1 MKFRDYYQVLAVAR
15 DASQAEI
22 RKAFRRLARKYH
34 PDVAKDKST
43 AEEQFK
49 EINEAYEVL
58 GDPEKRKKYD
68 ALGQDW
74 ESVEQGA
81 SGFPGASGYDHHFNG
96 TGFSDFFEQMFGSGG
111 YSQAADFPG
120 FRYSPKGKGPPVPM
134 AGQDTHADIL
144 VSLDEVIHGTKRS
157 LSLRQI
163 NRETGVSELKKSR
176 IRIPK
181 GVSEGQMIRC
191 AGLGEPGFNGGP
203 PGDLFL
209 RVRLEKHPVFRV
221 ADSNLYSDLPLAP
234 WEAVLGTVAIV
245 PTPDGDVRIKV
256 PPMTSNGTELRIKGK
271 GLVQGDH
278 ATRGDLYAVVQITSP
293 TSVSEKETKL
303 WKKLAA
309 ASSFNPRNP

>member
-1 MKFRDYYQVLAVAR
+1 MKFRDYYQILAVSR

-22 RKAFRRLARKYH
+22 RKAFRQLARKYH

-43 AEEQFK
+43 AEDQFK

-68 ALGQDW
+68 TLGHDG
-74 ESVEQGA
+74 EGMEQGA
-81 SGFPGASGYDHHFNG
+81 SGHPSASTYDHHFKG
-96 TGFSDFFEQMFGSGG
+96 TGFSDFFEQMFSSGG
-111 YSQAADFPG
+111 HAQAADFRG
-120 FRYSPKGKGPPVPM
+120 FRSTPTGNGPPVPV

-144 VSLDEVIHGTKRS
+144 VSLDEVINGTERS

-163 NRETGVSELKKSR
+163 NRETGASELKTSR

-181 GVSEGQMIRC
+181 GISEGQMIRC

-209 RVRLEKHPVFRV
+209 RVRLEKHPIFRV
-221 ADSNLYSDLPLAP
+221 AHSNLYSDLLLAP
-234 WEAVLGTVAIV
+234 WEAILGTVAIV
-245 PTPDGDVRIKV
+245 QTPDGDIRIKI
-256 PPMTSNGTELRIKGK
+256 PPMTSNGTELRVKGK
-271 GLVQGDH
+271 GLLHGDH
-278 ATRGDLYAVVQITSP
+278 AARGDLYTVVQITNP
-293 TSVSEKETKL
+293 TSISEKEVDL

-309 ASSFNPRNP
+309 ASSFTPRNP